1 MDKDAFAHQDRTRTC
16 YTGKAILLIIYFGWQ
31 QPHVTSNEEVAGWQL
46 GDLRLIVWEL
56 TPGLYLVTGMLQS
69 FCDEVVASLGY
80 FRVVDIA
87 FDMSKLQSVGYQ
99 ANPVYDDTGGLAQ
112 N

>member
-1 MDKDAFAHQDRTRTC
+1 
-16 YTGKAILLIIYFGWQ
+16 
-31 QPHVTSNEEVAGWQL
+31 
-46 GDLRLIVWEL
+46 
-56 TPGLYLVTGMLQS
+56 MLQP
-69 FCDEVVASLGY
+69 FCDRVVASLGY